1 MLLIFHLVLIIAVAP
16 YYIVYG
22 KEPID
27 AELKELEELHRYT
40 GTNCGLKRL
49 QQLSDIWKTHADELR

>member
-1 MLLIFHLVLIIAVAP
+1 MLFNISPSSDNCSSP
-16 YYIVYG
+16 YYIVYS

-27 AELKELEELHRYT
+27 MELKELEELHRYT

-49 QQLSDIWKTHADELR
+49 QQLNEIWKNHADELR

>member
-1 MLLIFHLVLIIAVAP
+1 MLLIFHLVLIIAVAHI
-16 YYIVYG
+16 IVYG

-40 GTNCGLKRL
+40 GINCGLKHL
-49 QQLSDIWKTHADELR
+49 QQLSEIWKNHADEL